1 MVGRLDK
8 WPYLS
13 YQYTRNALERHIA
26 MQIHDLSLQISHG
39 MPAFP
44 GEPTAGFIPFATI
57 ERDDCEMWQLSLFT
71 QIATHLDAPSHF
83 MPGGRT
89 VERVELERCIG
100 LATIVRAVGEAELDA
115 EVFRPYLDD
124 LRRTRRCLLASG
136 WDARFGEDGY
146 FTEFPS
152 MTVEAAALL
161 VEAGVVFLGLDTPSP
176 HTSEFRLLHEALFVN
191 EMVVAEC
198 LVGVAAIAA
207 PEVLLVALPL
217 KLEGLDG
224 SPIRAIAIEDAGAG
238 ALGGQADG

>member
-1 MVGRLDK
+1 
-8 WPYLS
+8 
-13 YQYTRNALERHIA
+13 
-26 MQIHDLSLQISHG
+26 MQIHDLSLLISHG

-57 ERDDCEMWQLSLFT
+57 ERDDCEMWQLALFT

-89 VERVELERCIG
+89 VERVELERCVG
-100 LATIVRAVGEAELDA
+100 PATIVRAAGEAELGA
-115 EVFRPYLDD
+115 EVFRPYMDD
-124 LRRTRRCLLASG
+124 LRRTRRALVATG

-152 MTVEAAALL
+152 MTVGAAALL

-176 HTSEFRLLHEALFVN
+176 HSSEVRLLHEALFVE

-198 LVGVAAIAA
+198 LVGIVAIAA

-217 KLEGLDG
+217 KLDGLDG
-224 SPIRAIAIEDAGAG
+224 SPVRAIAIEGLDPAAC
-238 ALGGQADG
+238 GGEADV

>member
-1 MVGRLDK
+1 
-8 WPYLS
+8 
-13 YQYTRNALERHIA
+13 
-26 MQIHDLSLQISHG
+26 MQIHDLSMLISHG

-57 ERDDCEMWQLSLFT
+57 ERDDCEMWQLALFT
-71 QIATHLDAPSHF
+71 QIASHLDAPSHF

-89 VERVELERCIG
+89 IERVELERCVG
-100 LATIVRAVGEAELDA
+100 PATVIRAESEAELGAD
-115 EVFRPYLDD
+115 VFAPYMDD
-124 LRRTRRCLLASG
+124 LRRTRRALLATG
-136 WDARFGEDGY
+136 WDAHFGEDGY

-152 MTVEAAALL
+152 MTVAAADLL

-176 HTSEFRLLHEALFVN
+176 HTSEFRLLHEALFAN

-198 LVGVAAIAA
+198 LVGTTAIGA

-224 SPIRAIAIEDAGAG
+224 SPVRAIAIEGGSVGPFAGAG
-238 ALGGQADG
+238 DA